1 MLPAGSP
8 EPSPRAVSPLS
19 VLQVNVL
26 HRSTSLW
33 DKWMRRE
40 KEREAERVRAA
51 AACEQGAAAVAA
63 ANDVFAKQ
71 REEAEEAARAEARR
85 RKEEEASKQASYELE
100 YALGEAARNRM
111 ARLRAKTALPKD
123 AAEEAAVAAEVAA
136 AAAAAGSGGRG
147 NNGRLSRVPQGQGR
161 MSPGGRTN
169 LLTGQQLD
177 GPTLPPAGG
186 RKSIGGREFRD
197 MGPLDREMG
206 VMELARS
213 LMPKD
218 WAPSAAALG
227 AQEDEWDGD
236 PSRRETGESESYDG
250 VDFTCGAPYPD
261 AQSAA
266 PGCRRPPP
274 AQPPPA
280 RTPPLARRS
289 STRGAQGRPLSGR
302 GPPGVRGSFASSHGE
317 PPPPGDASS
326 RRGSEFG
333 GTGRKGSQAWPTSIR
348 GVMTALQAEENRKR
362 WDEYDVG
369 TDGRLR
375 KRTLIRAVKGGR
387 GEASYFW
394 EARPG
399 SAEGCCTGPTAL
411 VPPRWSHCISPPGAQ
426 VVPQRDV
433 PHDVW
438 YNLKME
444 WKVRLLNA
452 RRNPVQNQQPGS
464 APEQARAP
472 PLVPPLRCAPPTLS
486 RALTARRRGGGS
498 RCWRHT

>member
-147 NNGRLSRVPQGQGR
+147 NNGRPSRVPQGQGR

-169 LLTGQQLD
+169 TNPLTGQQLD

-302 GPPGVRGSFASSHGE
+302 GPPGVRGSFASSHGD

-472 PLVPPLRCAPPTLS
+472 PLVPPLRCAPLPS
-486 RALTARRRGGGS
+486 PG
-498 RCWRHT
+498 H